1 MTYTSRD
8 KLNSMHLLGSI
19 GIAAIIAMLAKS
31 WVLFVV
37 IAGALVLTSLYSGEI
52 RLPQRR

>member
-19 GIAAIIAMLAKS
+19 GIAVIIAMLAKS

-37 IAGALVLTSLYSGEI
+37 IAGALVLASLHSGEI
-52 RLPQRR
+52 RLRQH